1 MVFMQVAT
9 GEQVMSSDNAKQ
21 LNNSNDVAAIS
32 EQGAESQ
39 VYTEQAAQKSEPQKP
54 QQPTGIAAFLGNPLF
69 MFVIIIAIMYFLMI
83 RPQRKRQKEVDN
95 FRRSL
100 QPGMEVVTS
109 GGLYGKIK
117 EIDGNIVV
125 VEIAHNVNVRVD
137 ISVVFA
143 NPAAAQNSA
152 K

>member
-1 MVFMQVAT
+1 MVFMQAETVVETAVDTVA
-9 GEQVMSSDNAKQ
+9 Q
-21 LNNSNDVAAIS
+21 
-32 EQGAESQ
+32 
-39 VYTEQAAQKSEPQKP
+39 EPS
-54 QQPTGIAAFLGNPLF
+54 GIAAFLGNPLF

-109 GGLYGKIK
+109 GGIYGKIK
-117 EIDGNIVV
+117 SIDNGVV
-125 VEIAHNVNVRVD
+125 MLEVAHNVVVRVD
-137 ISVVFA
+137 ISVIYPSSA
-143 NPAAAQNSA
+143 DAQQET

>member
-1 MVFMQVAT
+1 MVFMQAEAGVQTINEAVAQPVVAT
-9 GEQVMSSDNAKQ
+9 PQATETVTEVATEEVVPEPSGLAK
-21 LNNSNDVAAIS
+21 V
-32 EQGAESQ
+32 
-39 VYTEQAAQKSEPQKP
+39 
-54 QQPTGIAAFLGNPLF
+54 LGNPLF

-83 RPQRKRQKEVDN
+83 RPQRKRQKEIEN

-100 QPGMEVVTS
+100 QPGMDVVTS

-117 EIDGNIVV
+117 EINNNIVV

-143 NPAAAQNSA
+143 NPTAMNEEG

>member
-1 MVFMQVAT
+1 MVFLQADAATQTINEAAAQPVVAT
-9 GEQVMSSDNAKQ
+9 D
-21 LNNSNDVAAIS
+21 AA
-32 EQGAESQ
+32 AATTTTT
-39 VYTEQAAQKSEPQKP
+39 TEQPDGAPV
-54 QQPTGIAAFLGNPLF
+54 QPTGVAAFLGNPLF

-83 RPQRKRQKEVDN
+83 RPQRKRQKEIEN

-117 EIDGNIVV
+117 EINNGVV
-125 VEIAHNVNVRVD
+125 VIEIAHNVNVRVD

-143 NPAAAQNSA
+143 NPAAM
-152 K
+152 KEEGK

>member
-1 MVFMQVAT
+1 MVFMQAEAGVQTINEAVAQPVEAT
-9 GEQVMSSDNAKQ
+9 STNAAEVVEVTEETAAEEGKSS
-21 LNNSNDVAAIS
+21 SGVFS
-32 EQGAESQ
+32 
-39 VYTEQAAQKSEPQKP
+39 
-54 QQPTGIAAFLGNPLF
+54 FLGSPMF
-69 MFVIIIAIMYFLMI
+69 MFIIIIAIMYFLMI
-83 RPQRKRQKEVDN
+83 RPQRKRQKEIEN
-95 FRRSL
+95 FRNSL

-117 EIDGNIVV
+117 EINGNIVV

-143 NPAAAQNSA
+143 NPGAMQQEG